1 MDPAQPPEQPP
12 DSPPTPETLGEMLS
26 SPELVKAA
34 ESDDFRRCLD
44 RLPVAIV
51 IARSIED
58 EPQIVYVNQL
68 LESMIGLS
76 MKEFEGKSFS
86 ILEGFVHED
95 DSDVALPQAARAGED
110 FLGIFRKQSPEGSVV
125 LAQAYASV
133 IESET
138 GADDYRIV
146 ALVDVTEYERAHR
159 EAFEQQIRDK
169 DLLLKELQH
178 RVKNNLQLIAAL
190 IRLEARTARRGDKVD
205 FDRLAGRIDA
215 LALLYQAISLDHWSM
230 EVDLGAYLGG
240 IASAAVRTY
249 ASEGVELDLKLSYS
263 AVSVN
268 VAMPVGLLINELL
281 TNVFKHAFVGRAK
294 GRILLECFPLDE
306 QRFRVVFADDGIGFP
321 AGVTWPMPGKLGAL
335 ILQTLRE
342 NTGKASFR
350 IESEPGQGAKFII
363 EFGHG
368 AAARKAN

>member
-76 MKEFEGKSFS
+76 MKEIEGKSFS

-294 GRILLECFPLDE
+294 GRILLECF
-306 QRFRVVFADDGIGFP
+306 
-321 AGVTWPMPGKLGAL
+321 
-335 ILQTLRE
+335 
-342 NTGKASFR
+342 
-350 IESEPGQGAKFII
+350 
-363 EFGHG
+363 
-368 AAARKAN
+368 